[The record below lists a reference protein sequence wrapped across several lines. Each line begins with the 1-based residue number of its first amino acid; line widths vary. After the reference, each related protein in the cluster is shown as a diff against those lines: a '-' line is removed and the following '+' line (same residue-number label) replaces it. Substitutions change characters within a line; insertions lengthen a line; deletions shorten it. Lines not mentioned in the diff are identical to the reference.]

1 MAKAVTTLTTMRRS
15 AFTGLILACLLTLI
29 GSSPASAHPGA
40 TLFTIELHAS
50 TSIPIIVPA
59 DYGKPIDEVDI
70 YDAPGF
76 DLQSAEPP
84 AGWTVTR
91 TADTFIF
98 RGGPITVDNE
108 FAVFAVRGV
117 ATVKGRL
124 LFAVTTHSP
133 DGTVM
138 RYTGGPGTTNQG
150 AIVYA
155 GVVPHQATA
164 GGTSWVR
171 IAGGVVI
178 GVGVVGT
185 LVLAVRRRRTPVS
198 GGAARPT

>member
-1 MAKAVTTLTTMRRS
+1 MRRS
-15 AFTGLILACLLTLI
+15 AFTGLILACLLVLI
-29 GSSPASAHPGA
+29 GSSPVSAHPGS
-40 TLFTIELHAS
+40 TVLTIDLHAS
-50 TSIPIIVPA
+50 TSIPIVVPA

-70 YDAPGF
+70 ANAAGF

-91 TADTFIF
+91 AGDTFVF
-98 RGGPITVDNE
+98 RGGPITIDNE
-108 FAVFAVRGV
+108 YAVFAVRGV

-138 RYTGGPGTTNQG
+138 RYTGGPGSTNAG

-155 GVVPHQATA
+155 GVVPRQPT
-164 GGTSWVR
+164 GGGASWVR
-171 IAGGVVI
+171 IAGGIVI
-178 GVGVVGT
+178 GVGVMGT
-185 LVLAVRRRRTPVS
+185 VVLAVRRRRTPVS